1 MFDGL
6 FIVFVVATAL
16 DVVAL
21 GLTAAFL
28 DSRWSAA
35 NLLFRFAVTVLVV
48 AAFSAGGLA
57 LGRVGTA
64 YVDGQTATWFAAS
77 LMFLLTIKLVYDG
90 LKTAQIRRSIN
101 PTIFSGLLT
110 LSCLTGINTFIYS
123 IGFGLLGTG
132 CRQVVW
138 YAPLFLA
145 ALLLTSI
152 FGARQQRLHHV
163 YNGWIQAAVALFSSI
178 LIIYNNQIC

>member
-6 FIVFVVATAL
+6 FILFVVATGL

-28 DSRWSAA
+28 DSRWSVA
-35 NLLFRFAVTVLVV
+35 NLLLRFAVTVVVV
-48 AAFSAGGLA
+48 AALSACGLA
-57 LGRVGTA
+57 LGHMGTA
-64 YVDGQTATWFAAS
+64 YVDGQTTTWFAAS
-77 LMFLLTIKLVYDG
+77 LMFLLTVKLVYDG
-90 LKTAQIRRSIN
+90 FKTAQIRRSIN
-101 PTIFSGLLT
+101 PTVMSGLLT

-123 IGFGLLGTG
+123 IGFGLLGTS
-132 CRQVVW
+132 CSQVVW
-138 YAPLFLA
+138 YAPVFLA

-178 LIIYNNQIC
+178 LIIYNNQI